1 MLSRRVPNYSVDL
14 TKSSFDRANAWLDSI
29 RDIPDY
35 DRFDAP
41 ISLRSS
47 LRLISASGPDPSS
60 PASSTSVATTT
71 FEFKVTHQLC
81 NGGGTLHGGAVA
93 LIFDMCTSI
102 TIACAAGEGFWNTAH
117 VSRTLNC
124 TYLRP
129 LPEGED
135 AIIESEVVH
144 LGKAMGLTRGV
155 IKRKKDGAVCYTCE
169 HGKASLSSK
178 L

>member
-1 MLSRRVPNYSVDL
+1 MPSRRVPNYSVDL
-14 TKSSFDRANAWLDSI
+14 TKSPFDRANAWLDSV

-35 DRFDAP
+35 DVVHPQNTTHPQRFDAP

-60 PASSTSVATTT
+60 PASSISVATTT

-102 TIACAAGEGFWNTAH
+102 TIACAAREGFWNTPH

-135 AIIESEVVH
+135 AIVESEVVH

-155 IKRKKDGAVCYTCE
+155 IKRKKDGANRDP
-169 HGKASLSSK
+169 
-178 L
+178 